1 MDKKYF
7 CRMQNE
13 DFKMSWRDRW
23 YDIIFHSSTPAGRRF
38 DVILLILIVVSVV
51 VVMIDS
57 VPGYHEEFSK
67 IFIYIEWFF
76 TLVFSAEY
84 LLRIIVS
91 RKPKIYVKS
100 FYGIIDLFSV
110 LPTYLSLL
118 VAGTQFLIVIRI
130 LRILRIF
137 RVLKLTRYMKAS
149 QLLVVSLKQSRFKII
164 VFFEVLISTVII
176 MGSLMY
182 IIEGPENGFES
193 IPLSI
198 YWAIITLT
206 TVGFGDITPNTALG
220 QFLASFIMI
229 LGYSII
235 AVPTGI
241 ISAEIVKAGNISD
254 NKRCCSDCKTETHDD
269 DALFCKYCGKELGLH
284 SNTTE

>member
-1 MDKKYF
+1 M
-7 CRMQNE
+7 
-13 DFKMSWRDRW
+13 
-23 YDIIFHSSTPAGRRF
+23 
-38 DVILLILIVVSVV
+38 ILLSVL
-51 VVMIDS
+51 VVMMDS
-57 VPGYHEEFSK
+57 IPAYHTNYSLLFLKLEW
-67 IFIYIEWFF
+67 IFTII
-76 TLVFSAEY
+76 FSAEY
-84 LLRIIVS
+84 IMRLVVS
-91 RKPKIYVKS
+91 RKPSIYIRS
-100 FYGIIDLFSV
+100 FYGVIDLFSV

-118 VAGTQFLIVIRI
+118 FFGTQYLIVVRI

-149 QLLVVSLKQSRFKII
+149 QILIVSLKQSRFKII
-164 VFFEVLISTVII
+164 VFFEVLITTVVI

-182 IIEGPENGFES
+182 IIEGPQNGFTS

-241 ISAEIVKAGNISD
+241 ISAEIVKAGNLTD
-254 NKRCCSDCKTETHDD
+254 NKMCCNDCKTEIHDE
-269 DALFCKYCGKELGLH
+269 DALFCKYCGKELGARKDEE
-284 SNTTE
+284 S